1 MQTAILLLL
10 GLVLG
15 VLFIVLARLRPRVE
29 RLILAVGLVVA
40 TLFYLGSAATG
51 RAPASWLGIEL
62 LGVAAF
68 GLVAWLGMRGSA
80 WWLVVGWA
88 LHPVWDVGLHLVGAG
103 SAFAPAWYAVNCI
116 SFDLLVAAYVAW
128 RFGGAPAARRAG

>member
-15 VLFIVLARLRPRVE
+15 ALFIVIARLKPRAE
-29 RLILAVGLVVA
+29 RLVLAVGLVVA
-40 TLFYLGSAATG
+40 TFFYLGSAAVG

-80 WWLVVGWA
+80 WWLVAGWA

-103 SAFAPAWYAVNCI
+103 STFAPAWYAVNCI
-116 SFDLLVAAYVAW
+116 SFDLLVAAYVVW